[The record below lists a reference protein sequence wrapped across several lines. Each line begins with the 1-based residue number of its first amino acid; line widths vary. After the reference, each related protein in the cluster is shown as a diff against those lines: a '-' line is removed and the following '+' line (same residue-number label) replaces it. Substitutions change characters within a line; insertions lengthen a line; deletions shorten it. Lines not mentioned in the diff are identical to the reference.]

1 MIFIYIILIKRL
13 NYYNFWYKNMK
24 PIYINYFL
32 TDGIVELIISEDGYH
47 SPKIFEK
54 KNNLIF
60 NYFFLGW
67 LVWSNS

>member
-1 MIFIYIILIKRL
+1 
-13 NYYNFWYKNMK
+13 MK

-60 NYFFLGW
+60 NYFFLG
-67 LVWSNS
+67 